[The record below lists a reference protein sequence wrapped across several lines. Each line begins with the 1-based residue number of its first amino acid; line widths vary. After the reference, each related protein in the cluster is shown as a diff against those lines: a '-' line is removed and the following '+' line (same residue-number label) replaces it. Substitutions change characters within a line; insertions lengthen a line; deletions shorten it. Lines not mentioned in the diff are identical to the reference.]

1 MPRWTHALPSMLLCS
16 AVLLLPACGHKPAGA
31 DATDAGA
38 TDAQADVALPKPDAT
53 GRAVTGMP
61 TTPGPR
67 PVGPALVAP
76 PESTSAAEA
85 DIVAGDVAGDAGTST
100 VGDSGNAVGPT
111 DVPAGNGEPDA
122 QDAVAVVR
130 DYYSAIEQHDY
141 AHAWSLW
148 SDGGRSSGQ
157 TAQQF
162 ADGFANT
169 AHVVVQAGAPGR
181 LDAAAG
187 SRYIEIPVTVEAA
200 QRDGSVRRYTGS
212 YTLRRA
218 VVDGASADQRA
229 WRIASANLHAQAQ

>member
-1 MPRWTHALPSMLLCS
+1 MPRSFRAALAASSLL
-16 AVLLLPACGHKPAGA
+16 ALLSLSACGQKAAGTA
-31 DATDAGA
+31 DGSETAGA
-38 TDAQADVALPKPDAT
+38 TADVALPKPEAAK
-53 GRAVTGMP
+53 GSVTGMP
-61 TTPGPR
+61 STPGPR
-67 PVGPALVAP
+67 PIGPALVAP
-76 PESTSAAEA
+76 PASASVA
-85 DIVAGDVAGDAGTST
+85 DVATGDIPTDTATDADAGDAT
-100 VGDSGNAVGPT
+100 VAT
-111 DVPAGNGEPDA
+111 DVPAASSEPGV

-130 DYYSAIEQHDY
+130 DYYAAIEQHDY

-200 QRDGSVRRYTGS
+200 QRDGSVRRYAGS

-218 VVDGASADQRA
+218 VVDGASAEQRA
-229 WRIASANLHAQAQ
+229 WRIASADLRQLTQ

>member
-31 DATDAGA
+31 DTTDAGA
-38 TDAQADVALPKPDAT
+38 TGAQADVALPKPDAT

-61 TTPGPR
+61 STPGPR

-76 PESTSAAEA
+76 PESTSAAQA
-85 DIVAGDVAGDAGTST
+85 DIVAGDVAEDAGPST
-100 VGDSGNAVGPT
+100 AGDSSPVGAT
-111 DVPAGNGEPDA
+111 DVPAGNGEPGV
-122 QDAVAVVR
+122 QDAVAVLR

-162 ADGFANT
+162 ADGFAST
-169 AHVVVQAGAPGR
+169 AHVVVQPGAPGR

-187 SRYIEIPVTVEAA
+187 SRYIEVPVTVEAA
-200 QRDGSVRRYTGS
+200 QRDGSVRRYAGS

-218 VVDGASADQRA
+218 VVDGATAEQRA
-229 WRIASANLHAQAQ
+229 WRIASANLHEQAQ

>member
-1 MPRWTHALPSMLLCS
+1 MPCSTRALPSLLML
-16 AVLLLPACGHKPAGA
+16 AVLLSACGHKPAGTDTA
-31 DATDAGA
+31 DTDATG
-38 TDAQADVALPKPDAT
+38 AQADVTLPKPEAT
-53 GRAVTGMP
+53 GHAVTGMP

-67 PVGPALVAP
+67 PVGSALVAP
-76 PESTSAAEA
+76 PETTTGEA
-85 DIVAGDVAGDAGTST
+85 DVAGDVAVDVDPDADAQSAAGT
-100 VGDSGNAVGPT
+100 N
-111 DVPAGNGEPDA
+111 PAGMPAANNEPGV
-122 QDAVAVVR
+122 QDAVAVIR
-130 DYYSAIEQHDY
+130 DYYAAIEQRDY

-157 TAQQF
+157 TAEQF

-181 LDAAAG
+181 MDAAAG

-218 VVDGASADQRA
+218 GVDGARADHPARRNPAAHQP
-229 WRIASANLHAQAQ
+229 AQAQ

>member
-1 MPRWTHALPSMLLCS
+1 MLLCS

-31 DATDAGA
+31 DTTDAGA
-38 TDAQADVALPKPDAT
+38 TGAQADVALPKPDAT

-61 TTPGPR
+61 STPGPR

-76 PESTSAAEA
+76 PESTSAAQA
-85 DIVAGDVAGDAGTST
+85 DIVAGDVAEDAGPST
-100 VGDSGNAVGPT
+100 AGDSSPVGAT
-111 DVPAGNGEPDA
+111 DVPAGNGEPGV
-122 QDAVAVVR
+122 QDAVAVLR

-169 AHVVVQAGAPGR
+169 AHVVVQAGTPGR

>member
-31 DATDAGA
+31 DTTDAGA
-38 TDAQADVALPKPDAT
+38 TGAQADVALPKPDAT

-61 TTPGPR
+61 STPGPR

-76 PESTSAAEA
+76 PESTSAAQA
-85 DIVAGDVAGDAGTST
+85 DIVAGDVAEDAGPST
-100 VGDSGNAVGPT
+100 AGDSSPVGAT
-111 DVPAGNGEPDA
+111 DVPAGNGEPGV
-122 QDAVAVVR
+122 QDAVAVLR

-162 ADGFANT
+162 ADGFAST
-169 AHVVVQAGAPGR
+169 AHVVVQPGAPGR

-187 SRYIEIPVTVEAA
+187 SRYIEVPVTVEAA
-200 QRDGSVRRYTGS
+200 QRDGSVRRYAGS

-218 VVDGASADQRA
+218 VVDGATAEQRA

>member
-1 MPRWTHALPSMLLCS
+1 MLLCS

-31 DATDAGA
+31 DTTDAGA
-38 TDAQADVALPKPDAT
+38 TGAQADVALPKPDAT

-61 TTPGPR
+61 STPGPR

-76 PESTSAAEA
+76 PESTSAAQA
-85 DIVAGDVAGDAGTST
+85 DIVAGDVAEDAGPST
-100 VGDSGNAVGPT
+100 AGDSSPVGAT
-111 DVPAGNGEPDA
+111 DVPAGNGEPGV
-122 QDAVAVVR
+122 QDAVAVLR

-148 SDGGRSSGQ
+148 SEGGRSSGQ